1 MEKEENIIP
10 SKPKRE
16 VFNKESVDLEKQLT
30 ELYNNS
36 KNLLVF
42 KKLKLNYLPNNLV
55 VLGNKD
61 ELTKVIN
68 NIYYFII
75 SHSHP
80 NDTLTISIENKTI
93 YFINN
98 DHSITNK
105 EFEELNDI
113 FEIIE
118 AHDFNYQKKLDTDNY
133 QIIINT
139 I

>member
-1 MEKEENIIP
+1 M
-10 SKPKRE
+10 
-16 VFNKESVDLEKQLT
+16 EKQLT
-30 ELYNNS
+30 QLYNNS

-42 KKLKLNYLPNNLV
+42 KKLNLNYLPNDLV
-55 VLGNKD
+55 VLGNKN

-68 NIYYFII
+68 DTYYFII
-75 SHSHP
+75 NHSHP
-80 NDTLTISIENKTI
+80 NDTLTIENKTI

-105 EFEELNDI
+105 ELEELNDI

-118 AHDFNYQKKLDTDNY
+118 AHDFNYQKKLNIDNY
-133 QIIINT
+133 QIIINA